1 MAPTPII
8 SGSDSGYNSS
18 EDHLD
23 EMKLSD
29 IKISTHD
36 KTDMEVNFREV
47 DVKTEEENSEYLTFR
62 EYLRKVS
69 ECLAGRSKSR
79 YYQHQTSAHSYQIKS
94 LKRGAEI
101 HFFVLY
107 SSLTCK

>member
-8 SGSDSGYNSS
+8 SGSDSGYDSS
-18 EDHLD
+18 EDHVD
-23 EMKLSD
+23 EMQLSD

-47 DVKTEEENSEYLTFR
+47 DDVKTEEENSEYLTFR

-79 YYQHQTSAHSYQIKS
+79 
-94 LKRGAEI
+94 
-101 HFFVLY
+101 
-107 SSLTCK
+107 